1 LIRLS
6 ETYDDGGPT
15 LAERLAALEMCIAVL
30 AQALGEAAS
39 PSLGERLDS
48 ALNASL
54 ETFATSGASSTIVS
68 YLKELVSDFALGQEL
83 GALSTLPSVSCTR
96 NRSDS

>member
-1 LIRLS
+1 MIRLS
-6 ETYDDGGPT
+6 EACGDDGPT

-30 AQALGEAAS
+30 AQALGEAAG
-39 PSLGERLDS
+39 PSLGARLDN
-48 ALNASL
+48 ALKASL

-83 GALSTLPSVSCTR
+83 GALSTLAATSCAD
-96 NRSDS
+96 NRSEA